1 MAGPKGFGL
10 GKEIDGSWLLTDGCD
25 TKGGLGGGCIDPP
38 VASLKGGSAGLDA
51 KLRLKVEERIKA
63 PKTGRNGV
71 LWRTNVVGPQGLVLA
86 SPAGFFFVSPI
97 FPTWVELLLPRASIV
112 QEDQPGRIQPW
123 RHLDDFGK
131 QHSPM
136 C

>member
-1 MAGPKGFGL
+1 MAATRR
-10 GKEIDGSWLLTDGCD
+10 EVW
-25 TKGGLGGGCIDPP
+25 GGRMHRSPCRL
-38 VASLKGGSAGLDA
+38 LKGGSAGLDA

-63 PKTGRNGV
+63 PRTGRNGV
-71 LWRTNVVGPQGLVLA
+71 LWRSNVVGPQGLVLA

-97 FPTWVELLLPRASIV
+97 FPMWVELLLPRASIV

-131 QHSPM
+131 QHSPV